1 MYEYDFGDSWQHTT
15 TLEKTV
21 NSDTLEVTY
30 LDGRGE
36 RPSEDVG
43 GSWGYMEYMRI
54 MADETDPEH
63 ETLGSEPSREKAKL
77 RICGYGIRVSEGSE
91 LPIWLMRAIDICL
104 TVMSKKP
111 AESGWKYGKW

>member
-1 MYEYDFGDSWQHTT
+1 MYEYGFGDSWQHTT

-63 ETLGSEPSREKAKL
+63 ETLGSKPSPEEINSRLKHCIMGYMYL
-77 RICGYGIRVSEGSE
+77 RS
-91 LPIWLMRAIDICL
+91 WH
-104 TVMSKKP
+104 
-111 AESGWKYGKW
+111 